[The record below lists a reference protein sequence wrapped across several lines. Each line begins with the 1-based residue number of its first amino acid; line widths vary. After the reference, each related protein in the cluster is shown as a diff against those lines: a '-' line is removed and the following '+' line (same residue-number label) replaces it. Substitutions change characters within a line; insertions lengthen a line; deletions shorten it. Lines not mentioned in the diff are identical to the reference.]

1 RLPRPPAKT
10 NRPALLMKSISKII
24 FILALALVLGGGTFL
39 VTWDFP
45 APSKDVTKVLPDDRF
60 PR

>member
-1 RLPRPPAKT
+1 
-10 NRPALLMKSISKII
+10 MKSFSKIVL
-24 FILALALVLGGGTFL
+24 ILALALVLGGGTFL

-45 APSKDVTKVLPDDRF
+45 APSKEVKKVLPDDRF